1 MTARTRRRPIRAA
14 ALVAVA
20 ATAVACGGGQTADTP
35 APTADTPAPTA
46 DAPASTQE
54 DPTPTQE
61 DPTDSRLA
69 GEELW
74 LNPEGHGPAAV
85 EEARAD
91 GRTDEAEALAPLAG
105 QPTAT
110 WFAGGE
116 DPYPAVLEL
125 SEAAAEA
132 GELPVLVVYNVPGRD
147 CGSYSAGGASDID
160 AYLSYVGSFAAA
172 LEDRPAAV
180 VLEPDAVPQAVVGC
194 PGVDPAARYDMLAA
208 AVEILGRQP
217 ATRVYLDAGNASW
230 VDDLPALADALRR
243 SGVDATDGFALN
255 VSNYETTEDS
265 VAYGVALSR
274 ALEAGAPAGTPPVH
288 FVVDT
293 SRNGAGPPEESGDAE
308 GRWCNPPGRAL
319 GEPPTTSPEGE
330 RLDALLWIKQPGDSD
345 GTCGGG
351 PPAGQWWPEAAEEL
365 VSG

>member
-1 MTARTRRRPIRAA
+1 MTARTHRRPVRAA
-14 ALVAVA
+14 VLAAAVV
-20 ATAVACGGGQTADTP
+20 ATAVACGGGPTADTR
-35 APTADTPAPTA
+35 APTADTRAPTV
-46 DAPASTQE
+46 DATAPPEE
-54 DPTPTQE
+54 DR
-61 DPTDSRLA
+61 TDSRLA

-74 LNPEGHGPAAV
+74 LNPGGHGPAAV
-85 EEARAD
+85 EEARAG

-132 GELPVLVVYNVPGRD
+132 GELPVLVVYHVPGRD
-147 CGSYSAGGASDID
+147 CGSYSAGGAADVD

-172 LEDRPAAV
+172 LGDRPAVV
-180 VLEPDAVPQAVVGC
+180 VLEPDAIPQAVVGC